1 MRFSS
6 SLLFSA
12 PLFSALLLAGC
23 GALPSSSLSPE
34 PGLTLSL
41 IHINDTHSQFDAS
54 PASVKDADGKPVYTY
69 IGGHPRL
76 LTKAQQLRAQAAQ
89 EGIPALFLHG
99 GDAFKGS
106 AYFEL
111 FEQRIN
117 IDVLNR
123 MNIDAMAL
131 GNHEFD
137 IGLTK
142 LADFA
147 DKVNFPILA
156 ANIDTAAEP
165 LLANSQNLKP
175 YSLFVLDNNQ
185 LTPLASVNAAA
196 GREVVAVFG
205 LALEDM
211 RAIAPDTGAV
221 VFNNEIQSAQRT
233 VDTLTAQGVQH
244 IIALTHLGHQRDLA
258 LASAVNGIDAIVGGH
273 SHSLLGD
280 FRHWYLG
287 AQRPYAAIMTN
298 PDGKGQ
304 TCVVQAG
311 QFAQAVGQARLKF
324 NPAGQLI
331 SCAGQNTLLASTD
344 YFRQALRNEPS
355 RIAAAEQAAT
365 ERYVAGLPRTAIVA
379 EDAGLRSVLDNTYL
393 PAVQQAYGAVISS
406 TETEVPHVR
415 LPGSGGSDKHG
426 SPLAGHIADAM
437 LKYVNQSAVQNLIK
451 RPVQLSLVA
460 AGNIRAPL
468 AAGKVREGNIRLEVL
483 PFDTPLSVLSISG
496 AELRALL
503 TDIISQSVVAGA
515 HTGKFPYVAGI
526 RYVAKQTGPATVDL
540 TTLYIKQNGSWQ
552 AVEPQQRYSLVTT
565 SYLADGND
573 GWQLLQQLQ
582 AQQSDRQDIIL
593 RHQQPQLYPVAR
605 VEAVQDSSGAQ
616 SFSARY
622 HNSDGLPCKTEGVD
636 CKVAAQAF
644 IDYLKANPQLW
655 QQKREPTVTL
665 HR

>member
-1 MRFSS
+1 MRFTS

-12 PLFSALLLAGC
+12 MLLAGC
-23 GALPSSSLSPE
+23 ASAPSSVPE
-34 PGLTLSL
+34 PGLSLSL

-54 PASVKDADGKPVYTY
+54 PASVKDANGEPLYTY

-76 LTKAQQLRAQAAQ
+76 LTQAQQLRTQAAQ

-156 ANIDTAAEP
+156 ANIDTTAEP

-185 LTPLASVNAAA
+185 LKPVASVNAAA
-196 GREVVAVFG
+196 GREVIAVFG

-221 VFNNEIQSAQRT
+221 VFNNEIQSAQQT
-233 VDTLTAQGVQH
+233 VDRLTAQGVKH
-244 IIALTHLGHQRDLA
+244 IIALTHLGNQRDLA
-258 LASAVNGIDAIVGGH
+258 LAAAVNGIDAIVGGH

-287 AQRPYAAIMTN
+287 AQRPYAEMVTN

-304 TCVVQAG
+304 TCIVQAG

-344 YFRQALRNEPS
+344 YFRSALRNEPS
-355 RIAAAEQAAT
+355 RIAAAEQTAT
-365 ERYVAGLPRTAIVA
+365 ERYIAGLPRTAIVA
-379 EDAGLRSVLDNTYL
+379 EDAALRAVLDSAYL
-393 PAVQQAYGAVISS
+393 PAVQQAYGAVIN
-406 TETEVPHVR
+406 TTTAEIPHVR
-415 LPGSGGSDKHG
+415 LPGSGGSDNHG

-437 LKYVNQSAVQNLIK
+437 LNYVNQTAVQNQMK
-451 RPVQLSLVA
+451 RPVQLALIG

-468 AAGKVREGNIRLEVL
+468 LAGEVREGNIRLEVL
-483 PFDTPLSVLSISG
+483 PFDSPLSVLSVSG
-496 AELRALL
+496 ADLRALL
-503 TDIISQSVVAGA
+503 TNIISQSVVPGA
-515 HTGKFPYVAGI
+515 HTGKYPYVAGI
-526 RYVAKQTGPATVDL
+526 RYVAKQTGPDAAEL
-540 TTLYIKQNGSWQ
+540 TTLEIKLENGWQ
-552 AVEPQQRYSLVTT
+552 AVSNQQQYTLVTT

-582 AQQSDRQDIIL
+582 AKQSDRQDIVL
-593 RHQQPQLYPVAR
+593 RHQQPQLYRVAR
-605 VEAVQDSSGAQ
+605 VDAVQDSSGAQ

-622 HNSDGLPCKTEGVD
+622 HNSARLPCKTEGVD

-665 HR
+665 ER